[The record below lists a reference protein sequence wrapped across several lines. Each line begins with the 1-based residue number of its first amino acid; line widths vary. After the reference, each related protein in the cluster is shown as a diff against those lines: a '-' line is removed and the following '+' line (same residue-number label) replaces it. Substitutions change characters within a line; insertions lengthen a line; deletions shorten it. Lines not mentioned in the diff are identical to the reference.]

1 MPLGAA
7 TLWEQLEKAGIPE
20 VKGVWG
26 FVYGGQPGPF
36 TVISI
41 KQRYAGHSKQALLV
55 AAGASPLESAA
66 TAPPPVMGVRE
77 GSRRE
82 SSKSGSKDGEK

>member
-1 MPLGAA
+1 MIRSCWGAAAKPPASYLPIPLGAA

-36 TVISI
+36 TVIAI

-55 AAGASPLESAA
+55 AAARRAVPTEESL
-66 TAPPPVMGVRE
+66 
-77 GSRRE
+77 SW
-82 SSKSGSKDGEK
+82 